1 MEDLTALLAVEVR
14 GAAAAAARV
23 VAWIPVI
30 LSAPEVPADEAA
42 PLLSAVEARVVRPM
56 AGLVA
61 TAPMVTSWF
70 AEQAVGVVEGKT
82 PAPAVLVAMAA
93 LLAGA
98 EAAAAPGRQSAARV
112 ASVVSA
118 SAESGMTKP

>member
-23 VAWIPVI
+23 VAWIPAI
-30 LSAPEVPADEAA
+30 LSAPQALEDEAA
-42 PLLSAVEARVVRPM
+42 PLLSAVEARVVRRM

-61 TAPMVTSWF
+61 TAPLVTSWF
-70 AEQAVGVVEGKT
+70 AEQAVGVVVGKT
-82 PAPAVLVAMAA
+82 PALVVQPEMAA
-93 LLAGA
+93 QSEVVGVGAVVARQRVEPGEVAGA
-98 EAAAAPGRQSAARV
+98 V
-112 ASVVSA
+112 